1 MIHGFSFYFYRFL
14 RKCRDASVKDKQVQR
29 YMDILLSSVE
39 YNTFVQLMKLMRPV
53 ALHRL
58 QVQEAESKS
67 SAVGGGDGKHS
78 GSSSPSKASKEVY
91 NDDDRADAKD
101 ADDYASD
108 SKGTDKMSK

>member
-1 MIHGFSFYFYRFL
+1 
-14 RKCRDASVKDKQVQR
+14 
-29 YMDILLSSVE
+29 MDILLSSVE

-67 SAVGGGDGKHS
+67 SAVGGGGDGKHS